1 MESNGDPVGFKNGC
15 IQQADGSVQEAQR
28 YGNRTEA
35 VELEPKPSDCWT
47 AKVKGQRAGPTQV
60 AQPI

>member
-28 YGNRTEA
+28 YGKRTEA
-35 VELEPKPSDCWT
+35 VEFAPKCVRPYVCMCDVETGVVDLGW
-47 AKVKGQRAGPTQV
+47 QV
-60 AQPI
+60 T